1 MAMKNTQ
8 RELFVERLR
17 IFLVFSL
24 SLLLL
29 SFQTIASHAA
39 SPSAPQYVEAMADST
54 QAAITWEAPSSNGG
68 EAALTYTARVWTLP
82 PPTASPAVATCTTT
96 QFGCIVTG
104 LTSGT
109 PYYVD
114 VIASNSSGAGAPSAV
129 RSMTP
134 GGAGKAPTN
143 VSATSDSKGLV
154 TIKWTPI
161 TSAGTGVFSWYTAE
175 VFTSPEISIGAYSGY
190 CTESNISGSSC
201 FIGGLKLGATYY
213 AQVRIYSSLGS
224 GFPSTPRFRV
234 VAGTTAAAS
243 ASPTPANTAPSASS
257 STAPAASA
265 SPTTSTKITP
275 VPKGLPA
282 NSDPPQKVKVVSLSK
297 ALRIS
302 WSPPKHSGDL
312 KIHGYR
318 VVAFG
323 GGTDALM
330 RECRTSAKVF
340 TCTLKN
346 LGSKQVYNLT
356 VYVVFAGKESP
367 GSKTLRVLTKS

>member
-8 RELFVERLR
+8 RELFLERLR

-29 SFQTIASHAA
+29 PFQTIASHAA

-82 PPTASPAVATCTTT
+82 PPTSSPAVATCTTT

-243 ASPTPANTAPSASS
+243 ASPTPSPSTPS
-257 STAPAASA
+257 STSGG
-265 SPTTSTKITP
+265 SPKATP
-275 VPKGLPA
+275 GATGLA
-282 NSDPPQKVKVVSLSK
+282 IGSDPPQKVKVVSLSK
-297 ALRIS
+297 ALRVS
-302 WSPPKHSGDL
+302 WSAPKRTGGL
-312 KIHGYR
+312 KILGYR
-318 VVAFG
+318 VEAFG
-323 GGTDALM
+323 GGTNALM
-330 RECRTSAKVF
+330 RECRTSAKVL

-346 LGSKQVYNLT
+346 LGSKQVYNLA

-367 GSKTLRVLTKS
+367 GSKTLRIVTKS